1 MANPEHRRHQ
11 WVLEPYRYESEDL
24 LFAQLNAKAIA
35 PAEAKV
41 KELIRK

>member
-1 MANPEHRRHQ
+1 MANPEHRRHH

-24 LFAQLNAKAIA
+24 LFAQLNEKVIA
-35 PAEAKV
+35 PAQAEG